1 MALIGHK
8 FQEQEYPERRGVIG
22 QKRGITSTLFKDR
35 TRGTP
40 KQSQAPLEGA
50 KT

>member
-8 FQEQEYPERRGVIG
+8 SQGQEYPERHSVIG

-35 TRGTP
+35 IRRTP